1 MRHIQLRA
9 FHTVAREGSFSR
21 AAEALHVTQPAVT
34 LHVQALEETY
44 GLSLFNR
51 ARGGATLSGDG
62 AALYEM
68 TSRMFAEEAE
78 IAEFLG
84 GVSALRQGHL
94 DIAADGPHVALDLVA
109 EYRAR
114 HPGIDVRMML
124 GNAHE
129 TLDAV
134 MNQRVDAGVLANP
147 PDDNRLHVVKVL
159 RQNMVCVFEAGHPW
173 ATRTDIALADL
184 AGQPVI
190 LREQG
195 SNTRSILEAAL
206 KKQKIEIEP
215 VMELG
220 SREAVRE
227 ACAHG
232 LGFGFMQ
239 EREAAGDSRV
249 TALPI
254 RDLQGTN
261 LVTLVCLKR
270 HAKRRTIA
278 GMFDVA
284 TDIAAEIAQVP
295 DHGISTTS

>member
-9 FHTVAREGSFSR
+9 FHTVAREGSFTR

-51 ARGGATLSGDG
+51 ARDGATLTGDG
-62 AALYEM
+62 AQLFEL
-68 TSRMFAEEAE
+68 TTRMFAEEAE
-78 IAEFLG
+78 IGEFLSG
-84 GVSALRQGHL
+84 MSALKQGHL
-94 DIAADGPHVALDLVA
+94 NIAADGPHVALDLVA
-109 EYRAR
+109 EYRRR
-114 HPGIDVRMML
+114 HPGIDVRMEL

-147 PDDNRLHVVKVL
+147 PDDDRLHVIEVL
-159 RQNMVCVFEAGHPW
+159 RQNMVCVMSKAHPW
-173 ATRTDIALADL
+173 ASRGEISLADL

-190 LREQG
+190 LRERG

-206 KKQKIEIEP
+206 KKRKIDIIP
-215 VMELG
+215 VLELG

-239 EREAAGDSRV
+239 EREAAGDDRV
-249 TALPI
+249 TGLAI
-254 RDLQGTN
+254 SDLRGTN

-270 HAKRRTIA
+270 HARRRTIA
-278 GMFDVA
+278 AMIDVA
-284 TDIAAEIAQVP
+284 AAMRVTDIN
-295 DHGISTTS
+295 

>member
-51 ARGGATLSGDG
+51 ARGGATLTGDG
-62 AALYEM
+62 EQLFEL
-68 TSRMFAEEAE
+68 TTRMFAEEAE
-78 IAEFLG
+78 IAEYLG
-84 GVSALRQGHL
+84 GMSALRQGHL
-94 DIAADGPHVALDLVA
+94 NIAADGPHVALDIVA

-114 HPGIDVRMML
+114 HPGVDVRMKL

-129 TLDAV
+129 TLEDV
-134 MNQRVDAGVLANP
+134 MHQRVDAGVLANP
-147 PDDNRLHVVKVL
+147 PDDARLHIVDVL
-159 RQNMVCVFEAGHPW
+159 RQNMVCVVAAAHPW
-173 ATRTDIALADL
+173 AARSDIALADL
-184 AGQPVI
+184 DGQPVI
-190 LREQG
+190 LRESG

-206 KKQKIEIEP
+206 KERGIEIDP

-239 EREAAGDSRV
+239 EREAAGDARV
-249 TALPI
+249 SALPI
-254 RDLQGTN
+254 RDLRGTN

-270 HAKRRTIA
+270 HAKRRTIDA
-278 GMFDVA
+278 LIKVA
-284 TDIAAEIAQVP
+284 RDL
-295 DHGISTTS
+295 STSS

>member
-9 FHTVAREGSFSR
+9 FHTVAREGSFTR

-51 ARGGATLSGDG
+51 ARDGATLTGDG
-62 AALYEM
+62 AQLFEL
-68 TSRMFAEEAE
+68 TTRMFAEEAE
-78 IAEFLG
+78 IGEFLG
-84 GVSALRQGHL
+84 GMSALKQGHL
-94 DIAADGPHVALDLVA
+94 NIAADGPHVALDLVA
-109 EYRAR
+109 EYRRR
-114 HPGIDVRMML
+114 HPGIDVRMEL

-147 PDDNRLHVVKVL
+147 PDDDRLHVIEVL
-159 RQNMVCVFEAGHPW
+159 RQNMVCVMSKAHPW
-173 ATRTDIALADL
+173 ASRGEISLADL

-190 LREQG
+190 LRERG

-206 KKQKIEIEP
+206 KKRKIDIIP
-215 VMELG
+215 VLELG

-239 EREAAGDSRV
+239 EREAAGDDRV
-249 TALPI
+249 TGLAI
-254 RDLQGTN
+254 SDLRGTN

-270 HAKRRTIA
+270 HARRRTIA
-278 GMFDVA
+278 AMIDVA
-284 TDIAAEIAQVP
+284 AAMRVTDIN
-295 DHGISTTS
+295 

>member
-51 ARGGATLSGDG
+51 ARDGATLTGEG
-62 AALYEM
+62 AQLFEL
-68 TSRMFAEEAE
+68 TTRMFAEEAE
-78 IAEFLG
+78 IGEFLG
-84 GVSALRQGHL
+84 GMSALKQGHL
-94 DIAADGPHVALDLVA
+94 NIAADGPHVALDLVA
-109 EYRAR
+109 EYRRR
-114 HPGIDVRMML
+114 HPGIDVRMEL

-147 PDDNRLHVVKVL
+147 PDDDRLHVIEVL
-159 RQNMVCVFEAGHPW
+159 RQNMVCVLSKAHPW
-173 ATRTDIALADL
+173 ASRVEISLADL

-190 LREQG
+190 LRERG

-206 KKQKIEIEP
+206 KKQKIEIIP
-215 VMELG
+215 VLELG

-239 EREAAGDSRV
+239 EREAAGDDRI
-249 TALPI
+249 TGLAI
-254 RDLQGTN
+254 RDLRGTN

-270 HAKRRTIA
+270 HARRRTIA
-278 GMFDVA
+278 AMMDVA
-284 TDIAAEIAQVP
+284 ADLRLTDIN
-295 DHGISTTS
+295 

>member
-9 FHTVAREGSFSR
+9 FHTVAREGSFTR

-51 ARGGATLSGDG
+51 ARDGATLTGDG
-62 AALYEM
+62 AQLFEL
-68 TSRMFAEEAE
+68 TTRMFAEEAE
-78 IAEFLG
+78 IGEFLG
-84 GVSALRQGHL
+84 GMSALKQGHL
-94 DIAADGPHVALDLVA
+94 NIAADGPHVALDLVA
-109 EYRAR
+109 EYRRR
-114 HPGIDVRMML
+114 HPGIDVRMEL

-147 PDDNRLHVVKVL
+147 PDDDRLHVIEVL
-159 RQNMVCVFEAGHPW
+159 RQNMVCVMSKAHPW
-173 ATRTDIALADL
+173 ASRGEISLADL

-190 LREQG
+190 LRERG

-206 KKQKIEIEP
+206 KKRKIDIIP
-215 VMELG
+215 VLELG

-239 EREAAGDSRV
+239 EREAAGDDRIISL
-249 TALPI
+249 AI
-254 RDLQGTN
+254 RDLRGTN

-270 HAKRRTIA
+270 HARRRTIA
-278 GMFDVA
+278 AMIDVA
-284 TDIAAEIAQVP
+284 ADIARLP
-295 DHGISTTS
+295 DNGISTAS

>member
-51 ARGGATLSGDG
+51 ARDGATLTGDG
-62 AALYEM
+62 AQLFEL
-68 TSRMFAEEAE
+68 TTRMFAEEAE
-78 IAEFLG
+78 IGEFLG
-84 GVSALRQGHL
+84 GMSALKQGHL
-94 DIAADGPHVALDLVA
+94 NIAADGPHVALDLVA
-109 EYRAR
+109 EYRRR
-114 HPGIDVRMML
+114 HPGIDVRMEL

-147 PDDNRLHVVKVL
+147 PDDDRLHVIEVL
-159 RQNMVCVFEAGHPW
+159 RQNMVCVMSKAHPW
-173 ATRTDIALADL
+173 ASRGEISLADL

-190 LREQG
+190 LRERG

-206 KKQKIEIEP
+206 KKRKIDIIP
-215 VMELG
+215 VLELG

-239 EREAAGDSRV
+239 EREAAGDDRIISL
-249 TALPI
+249 AI
-254 RDLQGTN
+254 RDLRGTN

-270 HAKRRTIA
+270 HARRRTIA
-278 GMFDVA
+278 AMIDVA
-284 TDIAAEIAQVP
+284 ADIARLP
-295 DHGISTTS
+295 DNGISTAS

>member
-51 ARGGATLSGDG
+51 ARGGATLTGDG
-62 AALYEM
+62 AALFEL
-68 TSRMFAEEAE
+68 TTRMFAEEAE
-78 IAEFLG
+78 IAEYLG
-84 GVSALRQGHL
+84 GMSALKHGHL
-94 DIAADGPHVALDLVA
+94 DIAADGPHVALDIVA
-109 EYRAR
+109 EYRTR
-114 HPGIDVRMML
+114 HPGVDVRMKL
-124 GNAHE
+124 GNAHD
-129 TLDAV
+129 TLEDV
-134 MNQRVDAGVLANP
+134 MHQRVDAGVLANP
-147 PDDNRLHVVKVL
+147 PDDDRLHVVEVL
-159 RQNMVCVFEAGHPW
+159 RQNMVCVIAATHPW
-173 ATRTDIALADL
+173 AARSDVALADL

-190 LREQG
+190 LRERG

-206 KKQKIEIEP
+206 KKQKIAIVP

-239 EREAAGDSRV
+239 EREAAGDGRV
-249 TALPI
+249 CALPI
-254 RDLQGTN
+254 RDLRGTN

-270 HAKRRTIA
+270 HAKRRTIDA
-278 GMFDVA
+278 LIRVA
-284 TDIAAEIAQVP
+284 RDL
-295 DHGISTTS
+295 STSA

>member
-9 FHTVAREGSFSR
+9 FHTVAREGSFTR

-51 ARGGATLSGDG
+51 ARDGATLTGEG
-62 AALYEM
+62 EQLFEL
-68 TSRMFAEEAE
+68 TTRMFAEEAE
-78 IAEFLG
+78 IGEFLG
-84 GVSALRQGHL
+84 GMSALKQGHL
-94 DIAADGPHVALDLVA
+94 NIAADGPHVALDLVA
-109 EYRAR
+109 EYRRR
-114 HPGIDVRMML
+114 HPGIDVRMEL

-147 PDDNRLHVVKVL
+147 PDDDRLHVIEVL
-159 RQNMVCVFEAGHPW
+159 RQNMVCVMSKAHPW
-173 ATRTDIALADL
+173 ASRGEISLADL

-190 LREQG
+190 LRERG

-206 KKQKIEIEP
+206 KKRKIDIIP
-215 VMELG
+215 VLELG

-239 EREAAGDSRV
+239 EREATGDDRIV
-249 TALPI
+249 ALPI
-254 RDLQGTN
+254 RDLRGTN

-270 HAKRRTIA
+270 HARRRTIA
-278 GMFDVA
+278 AMIDVA
-284 TDIAAEIAQVP
+284 ADIARLP
-295 DHGISTTS
+295 DNGISTAS

>member
-1 MRHIQLRA
+1 MRPIQLRA

-51 ARGGATLSGDG
+51 ARGGATLTGDG
-62 AALYEM
+62 EQLFEL
-68 TSRMFAEEAE
+68 TTRMFAEEAE
-78 IAEFLG
+78 IAEYLG
-84 GVSALRQGHL
+84 GMSALRQGHL
-94 DIAADGPHVALDLVA
+94 NIAADGPHVALDLVA

-114 HPGIDVRMML
+114 HPGVDVRMKL

-129 TLDAV
+129 TLEDV
-134 MNQRVDAGVLANP
+134 MHQRVDAGVLANP
-147 PDDNRLHVVKVL
+147 PADERLHIVDVL
-159 RQNMVCVFEAGHPW
+159 RQNMVCVIAATHPW
-173 ATRTDIALADL
+173 AARADIALADL

-190 LREQG
+190 LRESG

-206 KKQKIEIEP
+206 KERNIEIDP

-239 EREAAGDSRV
+239 EREAAGDARIS
-249 TALPI
+249 ALPI
-254 RDLQGTN
+254 RDLRGTN

-270 HAKRRTIA
+270 HAKRRTIEA
-278 GMFDVA
+278 LIKVA
-284 TDIAAEIAQVP
+284 RDL
-295 DHGISTTS
+295 STAS